1 MKIRKELWFG
11 FALMAIILVTVVTFT
26 PWAGFVDGHLSRED
40 QGALGL
46 LMLGLIVVA
55 IMLGFPTRSP

>member
-11 FALMAIILVTVVTFT
+11 FALMAIILSAVVTFT
-26 PWAGFVDGHLSRED
+26 PWSGFVDGHLSHD
-40 QGALGL
+40 DLGALGL

-55 IMLGFPTRSP
+55 IMLEIGRAHV

>member
-11 FALMAIILVTVVTFT
+11 FGLMAIILVAVLILT
-26 PWAGFVDGHLSRED
+26 PWAGFIDGHLGRED
-40 QGALGL
+40 LGALGL

-55 IMLGFPTRSP
+55 IMLEIGRAHV